1 MKVSKSKKILAVAQ
15 KFIPGGVNS
24 PVRAFKAVGLEPF
37 FVAQARGSKIYDVD
51 GQAYIDYVCSWGPMI
66 LGHAYPQVRQAM
78 TKALAR
84 GWSYGAA
91 TELEVRLAQIIS
103 KAIPSMEMIRLV
115 SSGTEATMSAI
126 RLARGFTGRDKII
139 KFEGCYHGH
148 GDSFLVKAGSGTITF
163 GIPDSAGI
171 PKAIAETTLVAPY
184 NDLEA
189 VRQLFSQNSGQIA
202 AVIIEP
208 VAGNMG
214 VVLPQENFLK
224 GVERICHEEGALL
237 IFDEVIT
244 GFRATYGGVQQIFGI
259 KPDLT
264 CLGKIIGGGMPVGA
278 YGGRREIMEKIA
290 PLGPVY
296 QAGTLSGNPVAMT
309 CGLTTLK
316 ILQDKKIYK
325 KINQLTDDLCKGL
338 TEIAQQKGVPCRIN
352 KFNSMFTLFFT
363 EEDVYDYASAKKAD
377 TKKYAAFFQK
387 MLKEGIWFPPSQFE
401 ACFVSFAHSERDIA
415 QTLKAARSALELKTS

>member
-1 MKVSKSKKILAVAQ
+1 MKVSKSKKIFAKAQ
-15 KFIPGGVNS
+15 KVIPGGVNS

-37 FVAQARGSKIYDVD
+37 FVSQARGAKIYDAD
-51 GQAYIDYVCSWGPMI
+51 GQVYIDYVCSWGPMI
-66 LGHAYPQVRQAM
+66 LGHAHPQVRQAM
-78 TKALAR
+78 TKALAK

-91 TELEVRLAQIIS
+91 TELEVRLAQLIS

-139 KFEGCYHGH
+139 KFAGCYHGH
-148 GDSFLVKAGSGTITF
+148 GDSFLVRAGSGTITF

-189 VRQLFSQNSGQIA
+189 VGELFVQNPAQIA
-202 AVIIEP
+202 AVIVEP
-208 VAGNMG
+208 IAGNMG
-214 VVLPQENFLK
+214 VVLPREGFLK
-224 GVERICHEEGALL
+224 GLEEICREHGALL
-237 IFDEVIT
+237 IFDEVIS
-244 GFRATYGGVQQIFGI
+244 GFRASFGGVQQLFGVT
-259 KPDLT
+259 PDLT

-278 YGGRREIMEKIA
+278 YGGRRKIMEKIA

-309 CGLTTLK
+309 CGLATLK

-325 KINQLTDDLCKGL
+325 KINKLTDELCQGL

-352 KFNSMFTLFFT
+352 KFSSMFTLFFT
-363 EEDVYDYASAKKAD
+363 EEEVFDYASAKKAD
-377 TKKYAAFFQK
+377 TKRYAQFFQK
-387 MLKEGIWFPPSQFE
+387 MLKGGIWFPPSQFE
-401 ACFVSFAHSERDIA
+401 ACFVSLAHTEKDIA
-415 QTLKAARSALELKTS
+415 QTLKAAATAFELN

>member
-1 MKVSKSKKILAVAQ
+1 MKVSKSKKIFANAQ
-15 KFIPGGVNS
+15 KVIPGGVNS

-37 FVAQARGSKIYDVD
+37 FVSQARGSKIYDAD
-51 GQAYIDYVCSWGPMI
+51 GQVYIDYVCSWGPMI
-66 LGHAYPQVRQAM
+66 LGHAHPQVRQAM
-78 TKALAR
+78 TKALAK

-91 TELEVRLAQIIS
+91 TELEVRLAQLIS
-103 KAIPSMEMIRLV
+103 KAIPSMEMMRLV

-139 KFEGCYHGH
+139 KFAGCYHGH

-189 VRQLFSQNSGQIA
+189 VRQLFAQNPAQIA
-202 AVIIEP
+202 AVIVEP

-214 VVLPQENFLK
+214 VVLPREGFLP
-224 GVERICHEEGALL
+224 GLANLCHEHGALL
-237 IFDEVIT
+237 IFDEVIS
-244 GFRATYGGVQQIFGI
+244 GFRASFGGVQQLFGV

-278 YGGRREIMEKIA
+278 YGGRREIMEKVA

-296 QAGTLSGNPVAMT
+296 QAGTLSGNPIAMT
-309 CGLTTLK
+309 CGLATLK
-316 ILQDKKIYK
+316 ILQNKKIYK
-325 KINQLTDDLCKGL
+325 KINKLTEDLCQGL
-338 TEIAQQKGVPCRIN
+338 AEIANRKGIPIRIN
-352 KFNSMFTLFFT
+352 KFSSMFTLFFT
-363 EEDVYDYASAKKAD
+363 EGEVFDYDSAKKAD
-377 TKKYAAFFQK
+377 PKKYALFFQK
-387 MLKEGIWFPPSQFE
+387 MLKGGVWFPPSQFE
-401 ACFVSFAHSERDIA
+401 ACFVSFAHTEKDIA
-415 QTLKAARSALELKTS
+415 QTLKAATTALEFE

>member
-1 MKVSKSKKILAVAQ
+1 MKVSKSKKIFAKAQ
-15 KFIPGGVNS
+15 KVIPGGVNS

-37 FVAQARGSKIYDVD
+37 FVSQARGAKIYDAD
-51 GQAYIDYVCSWGPMI
+51 GQVYIDYVCSWGPMI
-66 LGHAYPQVRQAM
+66 LGHAHPQVRQAM
-78 TKALAR
+78 TKALAK

-91 TELEVRLAQIIS
+91 TELEVRLAQLIS

-139 KFEGCYHGH
+139 KFAGCYHGH
-148 GDSFLVKAGSGTITF
+148 GDSFLVRAGSGTITF

-189 VRQLFSQNSGQIA
+189 VGELFVQNPAQIA
-202 AVIIEP
+202 AVIVEP
-208 VAGNMG
+208 IAGNMG
-214 VVLPQENFLK
+214 VVLPREGFLK
-224 GVERICHEEGALL
+224 GLEEICREHGALL
-237 IFDEVIT
+237 IFDEVIS
-244 GFRATYGGVQQIFGI
+244 GFRASFGGVQQLFGVT
-259 KPDLT
+259 PDLT

-309 CGLTTLK
+309 CGLATLK

-325 KINQLTDDLCKGL
+325 KINKLTDELCQGL

-352 KFNSMFTLFFT
+352 KFSSMFTLFFT
-363 EEDVYDYASAKKAD
+363 EEEVFDYASAKKAD
-377 TKKYAAFFQK
+377 TKRYAQFFQK
-387 MLKEGIWFPPSQFE
+387 MLKGGIWFPPSQFE
-401 ACFVSFAHSERDIA
+401 ACFVSLAHTEKDIA
-415 QTLKAARSALELKTS
+415 QTLKAAATAFELN

>member
-1 MKVSKSKKILAVAQ
+1 MKLSKSKKFFIKAQ
-15 KFIPGGVNS
+15 KVIPGGVNS

-37 FVAQARGSKIYDVD
+37 FVSQARGAKIYDAD

-66 LGHAYPQVRQAM
+66 LGHAHPQVRQAM
-78 TKALAR
+78 TKALGR

-91 TELEVRLAQIIS
+91 TELEVRLAQLIS

-148 GDSFLVKAGSGTITF
+148 GDSFLVKAGSGTITL

-171 PKAIAETTLVAPY
+171 PKAIAETTLIAPY

-189 VRQLFSQNSGQIA
+189 IRQLFSQNPGQIA
-202 AVIIEP
+202 AVIVEP

-214 VVLPQENFLK
+214 VVLPREGFLNGLEK
-224 GVERICHEEGALL
+224 ICHEQGALL
-237 IFDEVIT
+237 IFDEVIS
-244 GFRATYGGVQQIFGI
+244 GFRASFGGVQQLFGV

-296 QAGTLSGNPVAMT
+296 QAGTLSGNPLAMT
-309 CGLTTLK
+309 CGLATLK
-316 ILQDKKIYK
+316 ILQNKTIYK
-325 KINQLTDDLCKGL
+325 KINKLTDYLCQGL
-338 TEIAQQKGVPCRIN
+338 TEIAYQKGVPCRIN

-363 EEDVYDYASAKKAD
+363 EEEVFDYASAKKAD
-377 TKKYAAFFQK
+377 TKKYANFFQK
-387 MLKEGIWFPPSQFE
+387 MLKGGVWFPPSQFE
-401 ACFVSFAHSERDIA
+401 ACFVSFAHTEKEIA
-415 QTLKAARSALELKTS
+415 QTLKAAAYALELK